1 METAAVDEIK
11 KVRPEQR
18 SWSDVVIHC
27 INHSLYFRL
36 LNVIKV
42 NHVLNIVLN
51 RGLHLLKI
59 FFFTLHQ

>member
-1 METAAVDEIK
+1 MDEIE

-18 SWSDVVIHC
+18 SWSDLVIYC

-36 LNVIKV
+36 LGTLKV

-51 RGLHLLKI
+51 QGLHLLKI
-59 FFFTLHQ
+59 FLFTLHQ